1 MTAPKF
7 NAPVKEHVR
16 YLAKRNSELR
26 QDFHDKC
33 KEVIALEKK
42 VAELEAQ
49 LADLAWSPWHL
60 RTEEERNRWKEM
72 LLAYRP
78 QRGSND
84 E

>member
-49 LADLAWSPWHL
+49 LADAPF
-60 RTEEERNRWKEM
+60 NM
-72 LLAYRP
+72 
-78 QRGSND
+78 ND
-84 E
+84 LPRYLV